1 AAASLN
7 VLGKNCN
14 DVTSAETV
22 MMVKEHFI
30 EEFGVPR
37 YTVGWGCSGGSI
49 QQYMIGDNFP
59 GLLDGLLPQCSF
71 PDQFGTG
78 TLDARLILNYFLYG
92 SGPGV
97 KWTQDQ
103 IRDASG
109 FGTYGQI
116 STQGTLWA
124 ARIDPVPNRAGFP
137 PNSSWLYTPVG
148 RGDARY
154 DPAKNPDGARPTTY
168 DHNVNTLGRDKNGF
182 ARRPLDNV
190 GVQYGLAAL
199 NAGKITREQF
209 LDLNERIGGFDI
221 DANFIPQRM
230 TADRK
235 ATQAAYQTGKVM
247 NGGGGLA
254 SVPILSFDVIYT
266 DLLEAGDVHMKYN

>member
-1 AAASLN
+1 RLAYTFGGGCGGGAYIQGGSTGGVLNDMMLTRGFAVASASLN
-7 VLGKNCN
+7 VLGNNCN

-78 TLDARLILNYFLYG
+78 TLDARLILNYFMHG

-97 KWTQDQ
+97 TWTQDQ
-103 IRDASG
+103 IRAASG

-116 STQGTLWA
+116 FTQCTAWA

-137 PNSSWLYTPVG
+137 ANSSWLYNPVVPV
-148 RGDARY
+148 DVRY
-154 DPAKNPDGARPTTY
+154 DPATNPDRARSTP
-168 DHNVNTLGRDKNGF
+168 
-182 ARRPLDNV
+182 
-190 GVQYGLAAL
+190 
-199 NAGKITREQF
+199 
-209 LDLNERIGGFDI
+209 
-221 DANFIPQRM
+221 
-230 TADRK
+230 
-235 ATQAAYQTGKVM
+235 
-247 NGGGGLA
+247 
-254 SVPILSFDVIYT
+254 
-266 DLLEAGDVHMKYN
+266 